1 MGPMTQRSNIGGV
14 PSDPEGEWKGTA
26 RYEVVDRLGWG
37 GMGVV
42 YEVLDR
48 ERGERVALKTL
59 QRFTPA
65 ALYLFKLEFRTLA
78 DVHHTNLVRLHEMVV
93 GDGGEAFFTME
104 LVRGRNFLA
113 HVRTS
118 DQEASLDMPS
128 TRRSALPAA
137 WERDAQRA
145 AHFGVGLSPPSVKR
159 PTVDVDRLRAALRQ
173 LVEGVHALHT
183 AGKVHRDIKP
193 SNVLVAHEG

>member
-78 DVHHTNLVRLHEMVV
+78 DVHHTNLVRLHEMVCQ
-93 GDGGEAFFTME
+93 
-104 LVRGRNFLA
+104 R
-113 HVRTS
+113 
-118 DQEASLDMPS
+118 PS
-128 TRRSALPAA
+128 GIDPSRPRRIDPPRRSGAGRAHAVSAVFSSLGSPRMPA
-137 WERDAQRA
+137 
-145 AHFGVGLSPPSVKR
+145 VGMRSPGPRVTS
-159 PTVDVDRLRAALRQ
+159 TSAC
-173 LVEGVHALHT
+173 
-183 AGKVHRDIKP
+183 
-193 SNVLVAHEG
+193 